1 MTKIVKNVEKLQK
14 KGVLGNCP
22 RGAEK
27 GPKMG
32 QNTGSAKSVKKRDFL
47 RKNVKISMKT

>member
-1 MTKIVKNVEKLQK
+1 MKNLTK

-22 RGAEK
+22 GGAEK

-32 QNTGSAKSVKKRDFL
+32 QNRGSPKSAKNRVFFQ
-47 RKNVKISMKT
+47 KNEENSIKMKIMTKI

>member
-1 MTKIVKNVEKLQK
+1 MVKIDKNNEKSEK

-22 RGAEK
+22 GGAEK

-32 QNTGSAKSVKKRDFL
+32 QNTGSPKSAKNRVFFKK
-47 RKNVKISMKT
+47 N

>member
-1 MTKIVKNVEKLQK
+1 MKKYRK

-22 RGAEK
+22 GGAEK

-32 QNTGSAKSVKKRDFL
+32 QNRGSPKSAKNRVFFQ
-47 RKNVKISMKT
+47 KNDEKWYRMKIMTKI

>member
-1 MTKIVKNVEKLQK
+1 MKNVKKSQK

-22 RGAEK
+22 GGAEK

-32 QNTGSAKSVKKRDFL
+32 QNTGSPKSAKNRVFSKKID
-47 RKNVKISMKT
+47 KNGTE